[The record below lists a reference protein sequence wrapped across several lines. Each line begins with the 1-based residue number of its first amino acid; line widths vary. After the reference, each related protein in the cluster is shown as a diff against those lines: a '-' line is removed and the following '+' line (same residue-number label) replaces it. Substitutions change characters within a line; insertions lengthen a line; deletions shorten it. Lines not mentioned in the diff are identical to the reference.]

1 MGDNKLID
9 KLDNDNIPVFS
20 VSEITNE
27 ITNLLEVKYSYVKIQ
42 GEISGE
48 TGNKYPEIYFTLKD
62 EENVISAIIK
72 RNKIPYLKLLPE
84 DGLEVICTGKITTYT
99 KRDSKFQI
107 DVDSISVKGEGQLFK
122 MKEELRKKLEIEGLF
137 DTKYKKEI
145 PFIPNKIGIITS
157 PSGSVIRDMERIIF
171 ERFSVPIELYKATVQ
186 GEKAVKDVVEGIK
199 YFNNQSINL
208 KADVL
213 IIARGGGSIEDLW
226 CFNNEKLARAVFNS
240 KIPIIS
246 AIGHEPDINIIDY
259 VADLSLATPSH
270 AAKKVVP
277 ERKELLLRVKN
288 IFKGFENNYTNFF
301 LSKIKN
307 LDYCF
312 SKLQKPDTLF
322 NFKTDSFF
330 KLKIKFI
337 NSEKKFFNLLDE
349 KLKSIVGKFD
359 IGSHQNTLKRGYA
372 YVKNLKNNLFI
383 KSVKDIKDET
393 SFKITFHDGSIK
405 AISKKKK

>member
-1 MGDNKLID
+1 MADNKLID

-199 YFNNQSINL
+199 YFNNQLINL

>member
-27 ITNLLEVKYSYVKIQ
+27 ITNLLEAKYSYVKIQ

-199 YFNNQSINL
+199 YFNNQLINL

-288 IFKGFENNYTNFF
+288 IFKGFENNYANFF

-307 LDYCF
+307 LDYGF

>member
-199 YFNNQSINL
+199 YFNNQLINL